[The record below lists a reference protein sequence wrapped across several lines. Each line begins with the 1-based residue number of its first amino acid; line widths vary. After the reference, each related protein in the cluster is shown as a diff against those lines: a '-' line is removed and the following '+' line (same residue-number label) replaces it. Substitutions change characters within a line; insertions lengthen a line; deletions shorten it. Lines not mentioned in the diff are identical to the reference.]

1 MKKPKTIV
9 LDSWAIMAYLQDEPS
24 GEKIA
29 DMIADAKEDGRLL
42 LMSVINIGEV
52 WYSLA
57 RRRSTA
63 DADQA
68 LRWISDI
75 GIQFVNADIELTR
88 IAARFK
94 AKGGMSYADCFA
106 AALAK
111 QHKAALVTGDVEFK
125 RLEPEI
131 TIDCLNAR

>member
-1 MKKPKTIV
+1 MKKPKPIV

-29 DMIADAKEDGRLL
+29 DMIADAKDDGQTL

-52 WYSLA
+52 WYSVA

-63 DADQA
+63 DADRA
-68 LRWISDI
+68 LRWISEI
-75 GIQFVNADIELTR
+75 GIEFVDADIELTR
-88 IAARFK
+88 IAAMFK
-94 AKGGMSYADCFA
+94 AKGGISYADCFA

-111 QHKAALVTGDVEFK
+111 HHKATLVTGDREFEQLK
-125 RLEPEI
+125 NDISISWL
-131 TIDCLNAR
+131 

>member
-29 DMIADAKEDGRLL
+29 DMIADAKEDGRHL

-68 LRWISDI
+68 LRWISEI
-75 GIQFVNADIELTR
+75 GIEFVDADIELTR

-94 AKGGMSYADCFA
+94 AKGGISYADCFA

-111 QHKAALVTGDVEFK
+111 QHEASLVTGDREFEQLK
-125 RLEPEI
+125 NDISISWL
-131 TIDCLNAR
+131 

>member
-29 DMIADAKEDGRLL
+29 DMIADAKEDGRHL

-68 LRWISDI
+68 LRWIGDL
-75 GIQFVNADIELTR
+75 GIEIVDADIELTR
-88 IAARFK
+88 IAASFK
-94 AKGGMSYADCFA
+94 AKGGISYADCFA

-111 QHKAALVTGDVEFK
+111 QHKATLLTGDPEFK
-125 RLEPEI
+125 QLEKEI
-131 TIDCLNAR
+131 NIVWI

>member
-68 LRWISDI
+68 LRWISEI
-75 GIQFVNADIELTR
+75 GIEFVDADIELTR

-94 AKGGMSYADCFA
+94 AKGGISYADCFA

-111 QHKAALVTGDVEFK
+111 QHEASLVTGDREFEQLK
-125 RLEPEI
+125 NDISISWL
-131 TIDCLNAR
+131 

>member
-29 DMIADAKEDGRLL
+29 DMIADVKEDGRLL

-68 LRWISDI
+68 LRWISEI
-75 GIQFVNADIELTR
+75 GIEFVDADIELTR

-94 AKGGMSYADCFA
+94 AKGGISYADCFA

-111 QHKAALVTGDVEFK
+111 QHEASLVTGDREFEQLK
-125 RLEPEI
+125 NDISISWL
-131 TIDCLNAR
+131 